1 MIKTIFICEISF
13 FYKNHN
19 NICDK
24 FLFNTNFF
32 LLKNLVKTLKKLQ
45 KKKTIFRSN
54 ICLVSQKSFFLSLK
68 FFKACV
74 SKRERVLEVWVSV
87 LSSSSLQ
94 YNTIQWFFCP
104 LISWLLCL
112 HLKPKL
118 RSFAASQL
126 ITVNTSVENKTNR
139 GSWCLILRFL
149 TKKYASIC
157 SNDEL
162 RHISHHHYNQI
173 CNNKLLFIL

>member
-1 MIKTIFICEISF
+1 MIETIFICEISF

-45 KKKTIFRSN
+45 RKKKQFFDQTSVLYLKNLFFYLLSFLRPAFR
-54 ICLVSQKSFFLSLK
+54 
-68 FFKACV
+68 
-74 SKRERVLEVWVSV
+74 RERVLEVWVSV

-149 TKKYASIC
+149 TKKYAPIS